1 MNPEAR
7 TIADFLERLARDLI
21 AELQDLPDEVLN
33 RPLPWAD
40 ANTLFALATHT
51 VGMGEFWVLTLVG
64 GQKIARN
71 RAAEFQAQG
80 RGAELIR
87 RIEQWSAACRVLLD
101 QLPDAQ
107 LNDLAQ
113 PPAEF
118 LATGGFGDAPL
129 TQRACLLHVIEH
141 SATHLGQI
149 QLTRQFLLSA

>member
-1 MNPEAR
+1 MNQEAR
-7 TIADFLERLARDLI
+7 AIADFLERIARDLI
-21 AELQDLPDEVLN
+21 LQIHDLPDEVLN

-40 ANTLFALATHT
+40 ANSIFALATHT
-51 VGMGEFWVLTLVG
+51 VGMGEFWVLALVG
-64 GQKIARN
+64 GQKIDRN

-80 RGAELIR
+80 SGAALVV
-87 RIEQWSAACRVLLD
+87 RIEQWIDACHTLLD

-107 LNDLAQ
+107 LHDLAQ

-118 LATGGFGDAPL
+118 LNTGGFGDSPL
-129 TQRACLLHVIEH
+129 TLRACLLHVVEH